1 VKLNKTDAI
10 ETFKKDKL
18 APPFDTYLAEDSIG
32 QQSDNI
38 EHHL

>member
-1 VKLNKTDAI
+1 MQLRRL
-10 ETFKKDKL
+10 KKDKL